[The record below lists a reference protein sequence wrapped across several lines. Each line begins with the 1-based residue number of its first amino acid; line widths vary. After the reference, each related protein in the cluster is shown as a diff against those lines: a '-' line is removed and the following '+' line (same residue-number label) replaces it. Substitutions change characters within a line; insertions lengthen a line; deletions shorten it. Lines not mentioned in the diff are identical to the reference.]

1 MNTEQEFRN
10 IANNLVASLVGPN
23 MVEAW
28 WTTSNRAFDDRTPE
42 AQWTQGSDAVV
53 NYLMHHAFSGGG
65 S

>member
-10 IANNLVASLVGPN
+10 IANNLVASLVGPAH
-23 MVEAW
+23 VEAW
-28 WTTSNRAFDDRTPE
+28 WISANQAFDGRTPE
-42 AQWTQGSDAVV
+42 AQWAQGSDAVV

>member
-1 MNTEQEFRN
+1 MNTEQELRN